1 MKQMGEVLGE
11 LLEEYRKEAF
21 FREASYAVF
30 DRKGILCEGTCGGI
44 SSKTVFDL
52 ASLTKLFTTTLLLLL
67 SEGKEQILQESPL
80 KWLDISEKQGNLRK
94 RLEQITVADLMAHT
108 SGLPAWYP
116 FYAGQGSF
124 YQQTDRILERY
135 EPPGTMVY
143 SDLNYIL
150 AGFLTE
156 HLSGMTLEQGVEE
169 LLAKPLGLKTLSY
182 YPKGYW
188 ENTTPQFPLAVSSY
202 GNAAE
207 ERMCRERGM
216 VFHGFRPSDI
226 PVLGEANDGNAWYF
240 FDGVS
245 GHAGLFSD
253 AADLAEFGRFYL
265 NTTNSLCMA
274 AMEEKGFGRGYGFE
288 FGDMYPEGCGHTGF
302 TGTSLYLSPEN
313 GFGAVLLTNRL
324 AFLRQE
330 KLPDLRELRTR
341 FHRLVWNGMKGMKQH
356 DKKG

>member
-124 YQQTDRILERY
+124 YQQTDQD
-135 EPPGTMVY
+135 P
-143 SDLNYIL
+143 
-150 AGFLTE
+150 
-156 HLSGMTLEQGVEE
+156 
-169 LLAKPLGLKTLSY
+169 
-182 YPKGYW
+182 
-188 ENTTPQFPLAVSSY
+188 
-202 GNAAE
+202 
-207 ERMCRERGM
+207 
-216 VFHGFRPSDI
+216 
-226 PVLGEANDGNAWYF
+226 
-240 FDGVS
+240 
-245 GHAGLFSD
+245 
-253 AADLAEFGRFYL
+253 
-265 NTTNSLCMA
+265 
-274 AMEEKGFGRGYGFE
+274 
-288 FGDMYPEGCGHTGF
+288 
-302 TGTSLYLSPEN
+302 
-313 GFGAVLLTNRL
+313 
-324 AFLRQE
+324 
-330 KLPDLRELRTR
+330 
-341 FHRLVWNGMKGMKQH
+341 
-356 DKKG
+356 